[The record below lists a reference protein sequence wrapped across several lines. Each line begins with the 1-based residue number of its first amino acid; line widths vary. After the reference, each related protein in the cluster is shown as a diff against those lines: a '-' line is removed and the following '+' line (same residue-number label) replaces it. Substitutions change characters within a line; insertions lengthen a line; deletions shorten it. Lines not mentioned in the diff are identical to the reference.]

1 MLPQT
6 AVLLRGRR
14 QLIEGYDM
22 PSSALIPIEIVN
34 LAAVDDSFG
43 QVRLVK
49 GTAAPCYL
57 EGTAAVPN
65 REGGFDVLVD
75 STDSRALQKAGRTIG
90 SLGLTK
96 VAVTLA
102 DDLGLEL
109 TDLAA
114 TQLIIGLYSEPAARV
129 GLTVAL
135 ELKDAVL
142 QAVRRDVTFITLGR
156 IFANSSNNQY
166 HTIDLVQTYY
176 QQLQEAFFQFG
187 KEYGGAEG
195 KLSFKLYMAGDE
207 LFDQNCVGLQT
218 VGNSAQ
224 HQPCLGVI
232 DYVGPNAKDDVVD
245 IVLVGKG
252 IAFDSGGYDLKPSK
266 FMETM
271 RTDKSGLIYVA
282 AATMLAAAM
291 GAHKHL
297 RCYLPCCENRVS
309 SSAMV
314 PGDIITYPNKVTVE
328 IGNTDAEGRLILAD
342 ALLLGCKD
350 QPKFILDAATLTGAA
365 KIAIGRDMCAILC
378 RESKLDDQLTQAFDY
393 TKEEYWQ
400 LPLKEYH
407 KRYITA
413 KRADISNTSHGDG
426 APGASTAAAFL
437 SFFVDS
443 NIKWAHLDLANAYQQ
458 DNSPYLASG
467 STGNTILALAHWLVG
482 AQY

>member
-1 MLPQT
+1 M
-6 AVLLRGRR
+6 
-14 QLIEGYDM
+14 E
-22 PSSALIPIEIVN
+22 SSALIPIEIVN
-34 LAAVDDSFG
+34 FSAVDDSFG
-43 QVRLVK
+43 RVRLVK
-49 GTAAPCYL
+49 GTPAPCYI
-57 EGTAAVPN
+57 EGTMAVPN
-65 REGGFDVLVD
+65 QQGGFDVYVD
-75 STDSRALQKAGRTIG
+75 TKDARALQKAGRTIG
-90 SLGLTK
+90 SLGLNK
-96 VAVTLA
+96 VAVSLS
-102 DDLGLEL
+102 DDLGLEFTAL
-109 TDLAA
+109 SAV
-114 TQLIIGLYSEPAARV
+114 QLVLGLDSEPLRKV

-135 ELKDAVL
+135 DLKDAVL
-142 QAVRRDVTFITLGR
+142 AAVRRDVTFVTLAR

-166 HTIDLVQTYY
+166 HTIDLVQTYFTK
-176 QQLQEAFFQFG
+176 LQKAFFKFG
-187 KEYGGAEG
+187 KEYGGAAG

-207 LFDQNCVGLQT
+207 LFDQNCIGLQT

-232 DYVGPNAKDDVVD
+232 DYIGPNAREDQVD

-252 IAFDSGGYDLKPSK
+252 IAFDTGGYDLKPSK

-282 AATMLAAAM
+282 AATMLAASM
-291 GAHKHL
+291 SAHKHI

-309 SSAMV
+309 SSSMV

-350 QPKFILDAATLTGAA
+350 KPKFILDAATLTGAA

-378 RESKLDDQLTQAFDY
+378 RENQVDEQLAQSFAY
-393 TKEEYWQ
+393 TNEEFWP

-413 KRADISNTSHGDG
+413 QRADISNTSHGEG

-443 NIKWAHLDLANAYQQ
+443 DVKWTHLDLANAYQAEG
-458 DNSPYLASG
+458 SPYLAAG
-467 STGNTILALAHWLVG
+467 STGSTVLALAHWLLG